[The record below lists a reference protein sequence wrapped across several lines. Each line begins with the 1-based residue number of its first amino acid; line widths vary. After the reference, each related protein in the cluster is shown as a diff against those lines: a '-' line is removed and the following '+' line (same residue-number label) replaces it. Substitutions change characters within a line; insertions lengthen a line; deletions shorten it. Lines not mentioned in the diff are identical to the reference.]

1 MSVEPIHGEVTRFYV
16 HSESEPGIKH
26 MVDLSFNGGSGS
38 CSCSA
43 FSFTCERNI
52 KAGKPLFSRGS
63 PIVNDKGGISWPDA
77 TICKHI
83 EKVHQYLL
91 PSLMKRLAA
100 YNGRRSSVES
110 SALRRNPTA
119 SQDACRAPEANATR
133 AQSSQSKTAETSKDS
148 LPAWLQ

>member
-63 PIVNDKGGISWPDA
+63 PIVNEKGGISWPDA

-91 PSLMKRLAA
+91 PALMKRLAA
-100 YNGRRSSVES
+100 YNGRSSSGGSSHSRQTPIQSAGACQQRSTSG
-110 SALRRNPTA
+110 TA
-119 SQDACRAPEANATR
+119 VPF
-133 AQSSQSKTAETSKDS
+133 
-148 LPAWLQ
+148 